1 MATLVELHDG
11 GATIRPQAA
20 DPELL
25 PADVW
30 QPGTADGL
38 LLAVDSEPEAR
49 FADAALIAVDFPV
62 FHDGRGLSLAV
73 LLRSRTGYCGEL
85 RAVGD
90 VHPELLHY
98 LRRCG
103 FDSVRLPEG
112 RTLDH
117 ADPRLAPY
125 SDYYQAS
132 MVEARPAFRRRIRSL
147 PEAGTSGTQIDDAAP
162 HHVAGKNAING
173 IRERL
178 QRQ

>member
-11 GATIRPQAA
+11 GAAIRPDTP

-25 PADVW
+25 TADVW
-30 QPGTADGL
+30 QPDAAEGL
-38 LLAVDSEPEAR
+38 LLAVDNEPEQR
-49 FADAALIAVDFPV
+49 FADAPLIAIDFPV

-73 LLRSRTGYCGEL
+73 LLRSRAGFRGEL

-90 VHPELLHY
+90 VHPELIHY

-103 FDSVRLPEG
+103 FDSLRLPDD
-112 RTLDH
+112 RTLDC

-132 MVEARPAFRRRIRSL
+132 VAEARPAFRRRFNSASEVE
-147 PEAGTSGTQIDDAAP
+147 PSDAQIDDAAP
-162 HHVAGKNAING
+162 HHVAGKNTING
-173 IRERL
+173 VGERI